1 MPFKY
6 DADGHIVLQE
16 VNGQKLPVFVNA
28 EGKEAPFDGDSTVA
42 TISRLNGEAK
52 GHRERA
58 EKAEGTLKTFEGIT
72 DPAAAIKA
80 LNTVKNLDDKKLV
93 DAGEVERVKSEAIK
107 SVEEKYAPVVKK
119 AGDLE
124 AQLNGHLIGG
134 AFSRSKFIA
143 EKFAAEGPA
152 GVEIAQALFQS
163 RFKVEDGKVVA
174 YDAQGGK
181 IFSRT
186 RHGELADAE
195 EAIEIMVDAYPH
207 KAHILKG
214 TGANGGGAQGGGN
227 GGNGKRTLTR
237 EQFSALD
244 PVDQAK
250 AARDPNVSITD

>member
-6 DADGHIVLQE
+6 DADGNLVIQE
-16 VNGQKLPVFVNA
+16 VNGQKLPVFVTA
-28 EGKEAPFDGDSTVA
+28 DGKEAPFDGDSTVA

-58 EKAEGTLKTFEGIT
+58 EKAETSLKAFEGIS
-72 DPAAAIKA
+72 DPAAAVKA
-80 LNTVKNLDDKKLV
+80 LATVANLDAKKLV
-93 DAGEVERVKSEAIK
+93 DAGEVERVKAEAIK
-107 SVEEKYAPVVKK
+107 SVQEKYAPIVKK
-119 AGDLE
+119 AEQLE
-124 AQLNGHLIGG
+124 GQLNSHLIGG

-174 YDAQGGK
+174 YDANGGK
-181 IFSRT
+181 IYSRT

-214 TGANGGGAQGGGN
+214 SGASGGGASGNGGGG
-227 GGNGKRTLTR
+227 GKRTVTR
-237 EQFSALD
+237 AQFSALS
-244 PVDQAK
+244 PAEQAST
-250 AARDPNVSITD
+250 ARDPNVTITD